1 MQTPILI
8 SFLRFQPLISP
19 SFAMCRAGLEQKE
32 VLQSNRKDTDPTS
45 HLSVLQLPAAQ
56 DKHEAT
62 ASCREEQAVCRGLCL
77 GVTEGL
83 QQPPLL
89 IPQTVGRPLTAPQL
103 DTVFSPVHPPECDF
117 KNHSCL
123 SRQIPFIILKFSHPQ
138 LRREISL
145 GNTVSGFTVILLLS
159 SQ

>member
-8 SFLRFQPLISP
+8 SFLKFQPLSSP
-19 SFAMCRAGLEQKE
+19 SFATCRAGLEQKE
-32 VLQSNRKDTDPTS
+32 VQQSNRKDTDPTS
-45 HLSVLQLPAAQ
+45 HLSALQLPAAP

-62 ASCREEQAVCRGLCL
+62 ASCREEQAFCRGLCL

-89 IPQTVGRPLTAPQL
+89 IPQTMRWPLTATRQ
-103 DTVFSPVHPPECDF
+103 DTAFSPVYPPECDF

-123 SRQIPFIILKFSHPQ
+123 SRQIPFITLKFSHPQ
-138 LRREISL
+138 LRREITL
-145 GNTVSGFTVILLLS
+145 GNMVLGFTVILLLS